1 VDTLVLAL
9 RLVLTVVFATAGVGK
24 LLDRE
29 GSVKALKDFGLG
41 AGPASIGGTALP
53 IAELAVAIGLL
64 FPPTATIA
72 AIGAVVLLLAF
83 IAGISRALIQGIE
96 ADCHCFGQ
104 IHSAPAGPSTLIR
117 NGVLTA
123 LAVVVLA
130 GGPGPAIDTWIRD
143 RSGAELVAVGV
154 GLLALAGIAAAAR
167 FWLSNRELR
176 RQLADVEAGF
186 PDQGLPLGAR
196 APEFSLKS
204 STGEKVSLESLK
216 AAGKPIL
223 IVFVGPSCGP
233 CWVLMPHL
241 ARWQRTLTERLS
253 IVMISHG
260 TVRQNQEALEEHEI
274 VGTFLHNGQKTM
286 DAYRAK
292 GTPTAVMVSPEGL
305 VEATIV
311 GARPIEPLVR
321 MMLHGDGTNG
331 EVPAGRAASAVA

>member
-1 VDTLVLAL
+1 METLVLAL
-9 RLVLTVVFATAGVGK
+9 RIVLAVVFATAGVGK

-41 AGPASIGGTALP
+41 GGVAGIGGTALP
-53 IAELAVAIGLL
+53 IAELLVALGLL

-104 IHSAPAGPSTLIR
+104 IHSAPAGPSTLVR
-117 NGVLTA
+117 NGVLAA
-123 LAVVVLA
+123 LGFVVLA

-143 RSGAELVAVGV
+143 RTGAELAAVAIGLVGV
-154 GLLALAGIAAAAR
+154 AALAAAAR

-176 RQLADVEAGF
+176 QQLADAEAGL
-186 PDQGLPLGAR
+186 PDNGLPIGAR
-196 APEFSLKS
+196 APGFSLKS
-204 STGEKVSLESLK
+204 TTGEKVSLDSLK

-233 CWVLMPHL
+233 CWLLMPHL
-241 ARWQRTLTERLS
+241 ARWQQSLEERISL
-253 IVMISHG
+253 VMISHA
-260 TVRQNQEALEEHEI
+260 TARQNQEALEEHEI
-274 VGTFLHNGQKTM
+274 VGTFLHNGQKVM

-292 GTPTAVMVSPEGL
+292 GTPTAVMVSPDGL
-305 VEATIV
+305 VEASIV
-311 GARPIEPLVR
+311 GSRPIEPLIR
-321 MMLHGDGTNG
+321 MVLHGNGANG
-331 EVPAGRAASAVA
+331 EVPADQAASAAA